1 MDRKGFTFLE
11 ILFTVVIIS
20 VGLIAIMNW
29 VPVAIQTK
37 IKTERRTTAIF
48 LAQKNIEEAKRTLLS
63 NFDSGVIWT
72 VSAGFNCAGNV
83 ITENP
88 NLKTITVSVWHIENP
103 SDITTFYNR
112 VARR

>member
-1 MDRKGFTFLE
+1 MDRRAFTFLE

-20 VGLIAIMNW
+20 AGLIAIMNW

-37 IKTERRTTAIF
+37 IKTERRTKAIF

-63 NFDSGVIWT
+63 NFDSGVTWT
-72 VSAGFNCAGNV
+72 VSAGFACSGNV
-83 ITENP
+83 ISEGN

-103 SDITTFYNR
+103 SDITTFYNK

>member
-1 MDRKGFTFLE
+1 MNRRAFTFLE

-37 IKTERRTTAIF
+37 IKTERRTIAIF
-48 LAQKNIEEAKRTLLS
+48 LAQKNIEEAKRILLS
-63 NFDSGVIWT
+63 NFDSVVTWT
-72 VSAGFNCAGNV
+72 VNAGFDCTGDV

-88 NLKTITVSVWHIENP
+88 NLKTIRVSVWHIENP
-103 SDITTFYNR
+103 SDITTFSTR

>member
-1 MDRKGFTFLE
+1 MDRRAFTFLE

-20 VGLIAIMNW
+20 AGLIAIMNW

-37 IKTERRTTAIF
+37 IKTERRTIAIF

-63 NFDSGVIWT
+63 NFDSGVTWT
-72 VSAGFNCAGNV
+72 VSPDFACSGNV

-103 SDITTFYNR
+103 SDITTFYNK